1 MTGAAAG
8 KVSVYAAAVE
18 LEDCSVTALEPDVVL
33 AKTSVPRVVDCVPS
47 VT

>member
-18 LEDCSVTALEPDVVL
+18 LDDCSVTVL
-33 AKTSVPRVVDCVPS
+33 ALVLANTSVPRVVDCVPS